1 MSCNTCVSV
10 SFSDAEGIKSVEK
23 KLESMHPG
31 IVTSLELE
39 RIKLFPE
46 VRKRLMSEGI
56 RANCELSCVS

>member
-1 MSCNTCVSV
+1 M
-10 SFSDAEGIKSVEK
+10 EK
-23 KLESMHPG
+23 QLESINLG
-31 IVTSLELE
+31 IVTSTEIE

>member
-31 IVTSLELE
+31 IIKSLELE
-39 RIKLFPE
+39 KIKLFPK
-46 VRKRLMSEGI
+46 VRKRLNSEGI
-56 RANCELSCVS
+56 RANCGVSCVS